1 MLERREREDFICKHV
16 MCNLTTARRPMA
28 CTNKTVVILWLNQFH
43 LTGCS
48 DHLRGRGIFINRL
61 CLTDLPSMGKN
72 CWFIFI
78 HPFWECVCKWVG
90 LGYILA
96 FLLSKAHCLA
106 FGPIW
111 SKLCPS
117 LDSFCRGTP
126 NNSFCSNVLPNHSN
140 SGPALSSNPV
150 LSFIEYLYIPKAC

>member
-1 MLERREREDFICKHV
+1 
-16 MCNLTTARRPMA
+16 MA

-117 LDSFCRGTP
+117 LNSFCSGTP
-126 NNSFCSNVLPNHSN
+126 NNSFCSNVRPNRSN
-140 SGPALSSNPV
+140 SGPALSSNPTLTKKLSSFKFHRIFIHSHGV
-150 LSFIEYLYIPKAC
+150 LNECTPATRNTLVKCSR